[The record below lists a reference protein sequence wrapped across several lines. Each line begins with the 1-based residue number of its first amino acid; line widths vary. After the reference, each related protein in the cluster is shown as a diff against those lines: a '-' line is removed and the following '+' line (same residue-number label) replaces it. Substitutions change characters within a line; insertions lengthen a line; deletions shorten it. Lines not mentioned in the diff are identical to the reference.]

1 MASMNVAVVLRL
13 VDRLS
18 GRSRAPVRSL
28 NDIAKAARTVG
39 QAGSRMER
47 PFTAALDRMGRALHR
62 FQVRMQHFM
71 SRGGLDAALQ
81 ANAGQLGQL
90 RGQLVSTGL
99 FAAPA
104 VLPFKRLADTELA
117 LTRIGQIAEW
127 KPGLFASN
135 LTALD
140 ADLRRIADSTYQ
152 STNKLAG
159 GLNFLVASGLSEAD
173 AKGGIFTIGKVAT
186 ATGAEIED
194 LSAAAFALGQNLKI
208 DPSGWMRAFN
218 IMHQGGKMGGFELKD
233 MARWFPELTTDMAYF
248 GMQGEQA
255 VTDLVASLEIVKRG
269 SASADTAANNLANV
283 FQKVFIKETEQN
295 FKKYAKIDFRNVM
308 HKAITEGKNPILEVL
323 RLVDA
328 YVDKHKDNSLVIG
341 DLFADRQ
348 AMAGIKALLKHAEA
362 LGDMR
367 ADLSKAANDDVVQ
380 RDFETTITTLT
391 FQFKRWM
398 IALDKLSNTISTKV
412 LGETKGLFGVLI
424 EWTEKLERLAA
435 TFPKT
440 TARLLQGAALL
451 FGGVLAFKL
460 GRFIWG
466 VLAWVGLAVLRFAR
480 WLGGI
485 KRLRASLQGFLAV
498 GRSFIG
504 GWRSVGGMIGGL
516 FTAAAMTGF
525 LARIGLLR
533 RALTGLGRL
542 AGFLLGPWGAVA
554 TGLLFLIPDSWW
566 EKAGNALRWGFDQL
580 KGIVSAAADAITGLI
595 NRIRDAI
602 NSLSNISIG
611 SGVAKGGP
619 STMEGFPGVSGGRA
633 RGGSVTAGRLYAVG
647 ERGPELFQPS
657 RTGRIIAPY
666 RLGHAGATF
675 AGRAGASVAVS
686 ATFHIHGATDPNA
699 VASAVSRR
707 LNQIARGGL
716 HDGVYD

>member
-62 FQVRMQHFM
+62 FQTRMQHFM

-99 FAAPA
+99 FTAPA

-127 KPGLFASN
+127 KPGQFTQN
-135 LTALD
+135 LTTLD

-152 STNKLAG
+152 TTNKLAG

-208 DPSGWMRAFN
+208 DPSGWIRAFN

-255 VTDLVASLEIVKRG
+255 VTDLVAFLEIVKRG

-295 FKKYAKIDFRNVM
+295 FKKYAKIDFRQVM

-367 ADLSKAANDDVVQ
+367 ADLSKAADDDVVQ

-398 IALDKLSNTISTKV
+398 IALDKLSNTISSKV

-435 TFPKT
+435 TYPET

-451 FGGVLAFKL
+451 FGGALAFKL

-466 VLAWVGLAVLRFAR
+466 ILAWAGLAILRFAR
-480 WLGGI
+480 WLSGI
-485 KRLRASLQGFLAV
+485 KRLRAGFLGLLTA

-504 GWRSVGGMIGGL
+504 GWHSVASMIGGL

-554 TGLLFLIPDSWW
+554 TGLLLLIPDSWW

-619 STMEGFPGVSGGRA
+619 STMEGFPGVSGARA
-633 RGGSVTAGRLYAVG
+633 RGGSVTAGRLYSVG
-647 ERGPELFQPS
+647 ERGPELFSPS

-666 RLGHAGATF
+666 RLGQAGASF
-675 AGRAGASVAVS
+675 AGRGGPPLAVS

-699 VASAVSRR
+699 VARVVSRR

-716 HDGVYD
+716 HDGVHD

>member
-18 GRSRAPVRSL
+18 GRSRTPVRSL

-81 ANAGQLGQL
+81 ANAGQLSQL

-127 KPGLFASN
+127 KTGQFASN

-140 ADLRRIADSTYQ
+140 ADLRRIADTTYQ

-255 VTDLVASLEIVKRG
+255 VTDLVDFLEIVKKG

-295 FKKYAKIDFRNVM
+295 FKKYAKIDFRKVM

-328 YVDKHKDNSLVIG
+328 YVEKHKDNSLVIG

-367 ADLSKAANDDVVQ
+367 AKLHKAADADVVQ
-380 RDFETTITTLT
+380 ADFETTITTLT

-398 IALDKLSNTISTKV
+398 IALDKLSNTISSKV
-412 LGETKGLFGVLI
+412 LGETKGLFGTLI

-435 TFPKT
+435 TYPET
-440 TARLLQGAALL
+440 TKRLLQGAALL
-451 FGGVLAFKL
+451 FGGALAFKL
-460 GRFIWG
+460 GRLIWG
-466 VLAWVGLAVLRFAR
+466 ILAWAGLAILRFAR
-480 WLGGI
+480 WLSGI
-485 KRLRASLQGFLAV
+485 KRLRAGLIGLV
-498 GRSFIG
+498 GAARFFFGRWSAMAG
-504 GWRSVGGMIGGL
+504 GIGGL
-516 FTAAAMTGF
+516 LTAAAVTGF
-525 LARIGLLR
+525 LARIGVLR
-533 RALTGLGRL
+533 RALVGLGRL

-566 EKAGNALRWGFDQL
+566 EKAGNALQWGFDQL
-580 KGIVSAAADAITGLI
+580 KGIVSAAADAIIGPI
-595 NRIRDAI
+595 NRIREAI

-611 SGVAKGGP
+611 GGVAKGGP
-619 STMEGFPGVSGGRA
+619 STMEGFPGVSGARA

-647 ERGPELFQPS
+647 ERGPELFAPS

-666 RLGHAGATF
+666 RLDDARATLGGRGGAP
-675 AGRAGASVAVS
+675 VMVS
-686 ATFHIHGATDPNA
+686 ATFHIHGASDPNA
-699 VASAVSRR
+699 VARIVSRR
-707 LNQIARGGL
+707 LNQIARSGL
-716 HDGVYD
+716 HDGVHD